1 MAISESQTLAKSLGH
16 GVIVLFYFCFQV
28 PWGDKA
34 FKGYLGSVE
43 AGKAYDAT
51 ELMKSYKGPQA
62 PILIDQG
69 TADGFLAVQLKPEN
83 FMAAA
88 AGSGYKPV
96 ALNMRP
102 LYDHSYYFIS
112 TFMRD
117 HVDFHARALLC
128 FPAHSECKSLY

>member
-1 MAISESQTLAKSLGH
+1 M
-16 GVIVLFYFCFQV
+16 FCSPIQV
-28 PWGDKA
+28 PWGEKA

-69 TADGFLAVQLKPEN
+69 TADGFLAEQLKPEN

-88 AGSGYKPV
+88 TQNGYRPV

-117 HVDFHARALLC
+117 HIDFHARALQC
-128 FPAHSECKSLY
+128 FPGHF

>member
-1 MAISESQTLAKSLGH
+1 M
-16 GVIVLFYFCFQV
+16 

-69 TADGFLAVQLKPEN
+69 TVHILRKHF
-83 FMAAA
+83 
-88 AGSGYKPV
+88 
-96 ALNMRP
+96 
-102 LYDHSYYFIS
+102 
-112 TFMRD
+112 
-117 HVDFHARALLC
+117 
-128 FPAHSECKSLY
+128 